1 MVKVRRAAGARLETS
16 SLNVVEAPA
25 LETGVMATGV
35 PVQQDPLEAEG
46 GSQQLAV
53 SDVRKEKGIQ
63 SRSILQ
69 FTYGETKTLG
79 QKN

>member
-1 MVKVRRAAGARLETS
+1 MTKVLPLEC
-16 SLNVVEAPA
+16 L
-25 LETGVMATGV
+25 
-35 PVQQDPLEAEG
+35 VQQDPLEAEG

-69 FTYGETKTLG
+69 FTYGEIKVLG
-79 QKN
+79 AKRLCFWRSWEPDALETGFSLLHAP